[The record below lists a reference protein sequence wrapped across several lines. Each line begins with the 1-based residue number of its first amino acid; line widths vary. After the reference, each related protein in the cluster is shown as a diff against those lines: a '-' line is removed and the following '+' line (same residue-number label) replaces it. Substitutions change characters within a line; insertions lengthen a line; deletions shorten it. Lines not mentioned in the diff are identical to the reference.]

1 MLTHA
6 AFIVASLYFNLFPAS
21 IIHDNW
27 GGILVA
33 TNVYG
38 YFLSLFSYVK
48 AHRFPSHPEDRKF
61 SNSHIYNMFWGIEFN
76 PRLGKFFDFKL
87 FHNGRPGII
96 AWTLINF
103 SFACAQ
109 YNKIGYVTNSM
120 LLLNWLHLVYVVDFF
135 YNEVRGENEK
145 VKERKRTE
153 NSN

>member
-1 MLTHA
+1 
-6 AFIVASLYFNLFPAS
+6 
-21 IIHDNW
+21 
-27 GGILVA
+27 
-33 TNVYG
+33 
-38 YFLSLFSYVK
+38 
-48 AHRFPSHPEDRKF
+48 
-61 SNSHIYNMFWGIEFN
+61 MFWGIEFN